1 MGEVATEVSLFDFYG
16 DRLMA
21 VEIAGTVYVA
31 VKPIAGYL
39 GIDWSS
45 QRKRLLRDVIFS
57 EGMVMTT
64 TPSGG
69 GMQEA
74 ACLRLDLLHGWLL
87 TIDDRRVKPELR
99 ERVLTYKRHCY
110 ALLHE
115 HFTGKAQARAARLA
129 PTALHELLL
138 LPRPMPP
145 LLTRS
150 RANRIRHWRAIH
162 DQAVAT
168 LMHLGDEFDG
178 VFTGEMIDRS
188 DTEDVD
194 DEGF

>member
-1 MGEVATEVSLFDFYG
+1 MSATDVTLFDFDG

-21 VEIAGTVYVA
+21 VEMEGVVYVA
-31 VKPIAGYL
+31 IKPIAGYF

-45 QRKRLLRDVIFS
+45 QHKRLLRDVIFS
-57 EGMVMTT
+57 EGMVIMTI
-64 TPSGG
+64 PSGG

-74 ACLRLDLLHGWLL
+74 TCLRLDLLHGWLL

-99 ERVLTYKRHCY
+99 ARVLTYKRDCY

-115 HFTGKAQARAARLA
+115 HFTGKAQARAARLE
-129 PTALHELLL
+129 PQALHERFL
-138 LPRPMPP
+138 LPRPLPP

-162 DQAVAT
+162 DQAIAA
-168 LMHLGDEFDG
+168 LLHLGDEIG
-178 VFTGEMIDRS
+178 GTFTGEM
-188 DTEDVD
+188 EDVD
-194 DEGF
+194 GDGF

>member
-1 MGEVATEVSLFDFYG
+1 MSATEVSLFDFYG

-21 VEIAGTVYVA
+21 VEIDGIVYVA
-31 VKPIAGYL
+31 IRPIAEAL
-39 GIDWSS
+39 GLSWGS
-45 QRKRLLRDVIFS
+45 QYNRLRRDEIFN
-57 EGMVMTT
+57 EGVFVMK

-69 GMQEA
+69 GMQDA
-74 ACLRLDLLHGWLL
+74 TCLRLDLLHGWLL
-87 TIDDRRVKPELR
+87 GIDDRRVKPELR

-129 PTALHELLL
+129 PPALHERFL

-150 RANRIRHWRAIH
+150 RANRIRHWRALH

-168 LMHLGDEFDG
+168 LMHLGDQFDG
-178 VFTGEMIDRS
+178 VFTGEMIDH
-188 DTEDVD
+188 DDDMED
-194 DEGF
+194 